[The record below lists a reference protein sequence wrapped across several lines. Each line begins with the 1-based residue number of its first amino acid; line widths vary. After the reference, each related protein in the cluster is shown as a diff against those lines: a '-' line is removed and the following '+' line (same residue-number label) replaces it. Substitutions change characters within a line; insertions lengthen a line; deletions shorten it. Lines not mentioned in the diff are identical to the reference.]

1 VNFKTIQKE
10 LFDLTIFVSKTDVQK
25 RVNLLPKEY
34 FKDYYGAIAI
44 AGIRSGRLNDFIQ
57 GKR

>member
-1 VNFKTIQKE
+1 VSFGNIQKE

-25 RVNLLPKEY
+25 EVDLLIEGAID
-34 FKDYYGAIAI
+34 DYHKAIAI
-44 AGIRSGRLNDFIQ
+44 AGIQSGRLTDLIR